1 MYNKETHSSN
11 HSDSTSEKILKC
23 CFMDCDEKFIEK
35 TDFVKHLSKHTSEK
49 TFKCEFCTKTY
60 LCPLTLRIHINKS
73 HLDTKEKE
81 INEEKDITT
90 AERIFKCNYE
100 NCKQTFKGFKCL
112 QNHIKKHLG
121 LRLKSY
127 LCHICNSRF
136 ISQVNL
142 NAHVETHKEKFHKG
156 IEVEKRYK
164 TEANI
169 LSQLKQVQ
177 KKLSNNQV
185 PLELLNSGLFSNSNT
200 NNIPFSNILG
210 YNQNLNIMY
219 NGN

>member
-1 MYNKETHSSN
+1 MYNKETSSSN
-11 HSDSTSEKILKC
+11 HSESEKILKC

-73 HLDTKEKE
+73 HVETKEKE
-81 INEEKDITT
+81 INDEKDNTT
-90 AERIFKCNYE
+90 TERIFKCNYE

-127 LCHICNSRF
+127 LCHLCNSRF

-142 NAHVETHKEKFHKG
+142 NAHVETHKEKLHKG
-156 IEVEKRYK
+156 IESDRMYK
-164 TEANI
+164 TEA
-169 LSQLKQVQ
+169 SMFSHLKQAQ

-185 PLELLNSGLFSNSNT
+185 PLELFNSSLFSNSNT
-200 NNIPFSNILG
+200 NNMPFSNILG

>member
-1 MYNKETHSSN
+1 MVKDN
-11 HSDSTSEKILKC
+11 TS
-23 CFMDCDEKFIEK
+23 
-35 TDFVKHLSKHTSEK
+35 
-49 TFKCEFCTKTY
+49 
-60 LCPLTLRIHINKS
+60 
-73 HLDTKEKE
+73 
-81 INEEKDITT
+81 

-142 NAHVETHKEKFHKG
+142 NAHLDTHKEKISKCAENERKFKSG
-156 IEVEKRYK
+156 
-164 TEANI
+164 ANC
-169 LSQLKQVQ
+169 LSNMKLAH
-177 KKLSNNQV
+177 KKLVNNQV
-185 PLELLNSGLFSNSNT
+185 PLELFGNALCSNT
-200 NNIPFSNILG
+200 NNIPLANILG

-219 NGN
+219 NGIKFFNVDLLLKNNLANFGNIYFPNVYFNNY